1 MSTSPVVVGPE
12 HLAGDAALSL
22 QAELRAA
29 AREAKVVVL
38 DLART
43 SYVDSSALGVIIHAY
58 RELEAKGVMLR
69 LINVPPR
76 VVAFLKTTRL
86 DSVLGTGDFAK
97 PDRP

>member
-1 MSTSPVVVGPE
+1 MSTSCVVVGPE
-12 HLAGDAALSL
+12 HLAGDSALTL
-22 QAELRAA
+22 DVELRAA
-29 AREAKVVVL
+29 ARSAKVVIL

-58 RELEAKGVMLR
+58 RELETKGVTLR

-86 DSVLGTGDFAK
+86 DSVLGTGDSPK
-97 PDRP
+97 PDQP